1 MGQTIEEI
9 NEKIARKEAVVVTA
23 EEIIDLARKK
33 GAKKAAAEVDVVTTG
48 TFAPMCSSGAY
59 FNLGHTRPRIKL
71 GGGRVTFNGVPAYT
85 GLAAVDVF
93 LGATAVPDEDPRNTI
108 HPGRFA
114 YGGGHVIE
122 ELVGGKDIRLSA
134 TAYTTDCYPR
144 QKLDTWIRLVDMNE
158 AVLFNIRNCYQ
169 NYNVAVNLSDRVI
182 YTYMGILQPKMR
194 NATFCSAG
202 QLSPLLN
209 DPLYRTIGM
218 GTRIFLGGG
227 IGHIVGPGTQHNP
240 DVPRSENGVPRCGA
254 GTLSVTGS
262 LKQMSANWIRGASF
276 TGYGTTMAIGI
287 GVPIPILDEQILLN
301 TCVTDSEIHAQV
313 VDYSSSYPENV
324 PGSIGEV
331 TYAELKSGAITVN
344 GRKVPT
350 SGLSSYV
357 RAKEIAHI
365 LKSWI
370 EEGRFFLTQPVET
383 VPSVDSGVRFKPL
396 SERPIE
402 PPAGVPQKSGGLP

>member
-1 MGQTIEEI
+1 MGKTIEEI
-9 NEKIARKEAVVVTA
+9 NEKIARKEAVVLTA
-23 EEIIDLARKK
+23 EEIIGLAKKK
-33 GAKKAAAEVDVVTTG
+33 GPKKAAAEVDVVTTG

-71 GGGRVTFNGVPAYT
+71 GGGRVAFNGVPAYT

-93 LGATAVPDEDPRNTI
+93 LGATAVPDEDPRNSI

-122 ELVGGKDIRLSA
+122 DLVAGKDIRLSA

-158 AVLFNIRNCYQ
+158 AVMFNIRNCYQ
-169 NYNVAVNLSDRVI
+169 NYNVAVNRSDRVI

-194 NATFCSAG
+194 NATYCSAG

-227 IGHIVGPGTQHNP
+227 IGYIVGSGTQHNP
-240 DVPRSENGVPRCGA
+240 DVPRSENGMPRCGA

-262 LKQMSANWIRGASF
+262 LKQMSSSWVRGASF

-324 PGSIGEV
+324 PESIGEV

-344 GRKVPT
+344 GQKIPT
-350 SGLSSYV
+350 SGLSSYA
-357 RAKEIAHI
+357 RAREIAQI

-370 EEGRFFLTQPVET
+370 QEGRFFLTQPVES

-402 PPAGVPQKSGGLP
+402 PPASPSQKSGGLP